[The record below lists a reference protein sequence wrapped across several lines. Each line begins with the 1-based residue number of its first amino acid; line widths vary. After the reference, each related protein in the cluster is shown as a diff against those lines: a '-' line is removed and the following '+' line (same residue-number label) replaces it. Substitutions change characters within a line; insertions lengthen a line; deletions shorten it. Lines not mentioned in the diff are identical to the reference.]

1 MVTLYIQL
9 LARTG
14 LLLIVSIFL
23 ITGWAGCKK
32 EAEKDPLLEMQKRL
46 PAITSDGMMS
56 FAVILNDK
64 TPCHVVGKY
73 EAPPMGLF
81 ASCRGGN
88 KAYTYGKRADIY
100 STICPDKEYKFN
112 LSLSTDMPGTYALAD
127 TSKIKL
133 NIEHRLGYTDNGTL
147 MQVFENIYPAEGIFR
162 LIRAD
167 SIYAGTFSG
176 TLHDMNGIPLKLR
189 DGRFD
194 IKVTR

>member
-1 MVTLYIQL
+1 
-9 LARTG
+9 
-14 LLLIVSIFL
+14 
-23 ITGWAGCKK
+23 
-32 EAEKDPLLEMQKRL
+32 
-46 PAITSDGMMS
+46 
-56 FAVILNDK
+56 
-64 TPCHVVGKY
+64 
-73 EAPPMGLF
+73 
-81 ASCRGGN
+81 
-88 KAYTYGKRADIY
+88 
-100 STICPDKEYKFN
+100 
-112 LSLSTDMPGTYALAD
+112 MPGTYALAD